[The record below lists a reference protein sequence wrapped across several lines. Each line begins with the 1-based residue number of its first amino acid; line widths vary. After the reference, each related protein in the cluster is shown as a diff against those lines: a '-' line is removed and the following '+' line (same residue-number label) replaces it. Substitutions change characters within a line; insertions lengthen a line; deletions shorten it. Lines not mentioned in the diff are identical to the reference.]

1 MAKGIKKFTR
11 RILKSRPASVITGFL
26 VYLYTLL
33 VGCTTR
39 WQKDALKDFYKIWD
53 KEGSIIIV
61 IWHGRATMIPFFW
74 NKKHP
79 LNALVSMHND
89 GMLMARLLKHYGL
102 GIIGGSSTANARQ
115 AAVSL
120 MKTIKNEGETI
131 AIIPDGP
138 IGPSMKMNMSPLY
151 FAQKSGKPVIGI
163 TYSVRRAKI
172 FTKSWDDMMFPFPF
186 NRGIISF
193 TKPCYV
199 PKDASPEQLEEL
211 RLRLEREMHDINT
224 AADRAMGRTPVMP
237 GTLIKQK
244 RHKPA
249 INGEK

>member
-39 WQKDALKDFYKIWD
+39 WQKDALKDFYKTWD

-172 FTKSWDDMMFPFPF
+172 FTKSWDDMMLPFPF
-186 NRGIISF
+186 NRGVVKTTRPFFI
-193 TKPCYV
+193 PA
-199 PKDASPEQLEEL
+199 DATPNQLEAIRQTIEQ
-211 RLRLEREMHDINT
+211 EMVNLTIN
-224 AADRAMGRTPVMP
+224 ADRSLNRTPVTP
-237 GTLIKQK
+237 GTKIKTK
-244 RHKPA
+244 KNKPLPEA
-249 INGEK
+249 